1 MKCWKNITIVLPGYD
16 LREITEKIMELDII
30 SLSVEDL
37 KDIEKSE
44 WFHYHD
50 KPLELSGNTHSVSI
64 LIDGN
69 LSSEKI
75 IQDIKHKLNIE
86 EIHVIKKKIINDKNW
101 LLHSQS
107 QFQGVKVSDKLKI
120 LPPWAKKLEESSPTT
135 NIIINPGSGFG
146 TGSHPTTKLCL
157 DWIETNNLKNKS
169 FLDYG
174 SGSGILGIVAKLYGA
189 DHVVAAEVDTKA
201 ILNAIYNCNLNNI
214 EIPFIDVNKIIIQE
228 KFDILMANIL
238 SNTLI
243 QLSSTF
249 KTLTKKKLILCGILD
264 KQVPSVINSYSDWI
278 MLEKKKNLEGWNLL
292 EGNL

>member
-1 MKCWKNITIVLPGYD
+1 MKCWKNITIALPGYD
-16 LREITEKIMELDII
+16 LREITEKIMELNII
-30 SLSVEDL
+30 SLTIEDL

-50 KPLELSGNTHSVSI
+50 KPLELSGDTHSVSI

-69 LSSEKI
+69 LSSGKI

-86 EIHVIKKKIINDKNW
+86 EIHVIKKKIINDQNW
-101 LLHSQS
+101 LLQSQS
-107 QFQGVKVSDKLKI
+107 QFQGEKISEKLNI
-120 LPPWAKKLEESSPTT
+120 LPPWVKKPKKSFT
-135 NIIINPGSGFG
+135 NVIINPGGGFG
-146 TGSHPTTKLCL
+146 TGSHPTTRLCL
-157 DWIETNNLKNKS
+157 HWIETNNLKNKS

-189 DHVVAAEVDTKA
+189 DIVEGAEIDRKA

-214 EIPFIDVNKIIIQE
+214 EIPFFDVNKIIIQE

-238 SNTLI
+238 SETLI
-243 QLSSTF
+243 NLSSTF
-249 KTLTKKKLILCGILD
+249 KILTRKKLILSGILD
-264 KQVPSVINSYSDWI
+264 KQVPSVIDSYSDWI
-278 MLEKKKNLEGWNLL
+278 MLEKKKNLKGWNLL